1 TGSAVLPIAVRREV
15 AHAGDMNATHD
26 NRTLRPPLTGALV
39 YLLSNLPLGVF
50 WFTLLLTLIITG
62 ASTAIIWVGIPIS
75 ALAIL
80 LWRAG
85 AQFERRRSRALLR
98 TPVEE
103 AYRPLP
109 AQGHKQR
116 WLTRLRDSTTW
127 RDLSYLLL
135 LLPVGL
141 AEFTVVVTLGSLTL
155 ALLGL
160 PIYYRFLPDGVQY
173 FPSNDLQWMTVDST
187 LSALPWA
194 VLGLLLLALTLV
206 ITRLLA
212 AGHARLVRALLGPS
226 TSHRDTTVRDTT
238 VRDT

>member
-1 TGSAVLPIAVRREV
+1 HRHASPHSTSRVETVHPLGKYPTCHPSIASYASRFIPGPRLPHDELLTDAPGGDNPTTGSAVLPIAVRREV

-85 AQFERRRSRALLR
+85 AQLERRRSRALLR

-127 RDLSYLLL
+127 RDLRYLLL
-135 LLPVGL
+135 LYQIRIHAV
-141 AEFTVVVTLGSLTL
+141 TVER
-155 ALLGL
+155 
-160 PIYYRFLPDGVQY
+160 P
-173 FPSNDLQWMTVDST
+173 
-187 LSALPWA
+187 
-194 VLGLLLLALTLV
+194 
-206 ITRLLA
+206 
-212 AGHARLVRALLGPS
+212 
-226 TSHRDTTVRDTT
+226 
-238 VRDT
+238 